1 MQIAW
6 FFHYFGVRLYCSWGC
21 GTANSLLGEHCCL
34 LSHQLKKRVFFT
46 NTWHEKKQ
54 EPKIIS
60 VLLTSGKDL
69 CEVMC
74 EAFFFFFP
82 WGGIKEILS
91 RALGLE
97 VSVASISSLFSVLTP
112 KEYMTQYLK
121 KKKKVKGSPWGQYQ
135 KRGNLFFSPR
145 SYLPLFWTLY
155 HSLLELW
162 IILYSVTSPL
172 ADGYTPL
179 VLLNQE

>member
-60 VLLTSGKDL
+60 VLLTRGKDL

-74 EAFFFFFP
+74 EAFFFF
-82 WGGIKEILS
+82 S
-91 RALGLE
+91 LE
-97 VSVASISSLFSVLTP
+97 VALRRYCPEHWALRSV
-112 KEYMTQYLK
+112 
-121 KKKKVKGSPWGQYQ
+121 
-135 KRGNLFFSPR
+135 
-145 SYLPLFWTLY
+145 
-155 HSLLELW
+155 
-162 IILYSVTSPL
+162 
-172 ADGYTPL
+172 
-179 VLLNQE
+179 